1 MLSRIPEGHGI
12 LPEYGRM
19 RRIGKEIQ
27 SPGAIAA
34 ILDEAQVCRIGLCD
48 GAGPSGVPVC
58 FGYEPGNIH
67 LHSHPEGKKGK

>member
-1 MLSRIPEGHGI
+1 MLSPIPEGHGI

-19 RRIGKEIQ
+19 RRIEKEIQ

-58 FGYEPGNIH
+58 FGYEPGSIY
-67 LHSHPEGKKGK
+67 LPSHPEGKKWK